1 MADKRLEEYREYY
14 DARAERYAN
23 NPKKHHSYE
32 AESKLRDLFRQYD
45 TLEEIKD
52 HFGSLNIDCAFAKW
66 LDQYEMESGY
76 YESVEDPIRK
86 KCADDIL
93 DVVEKYPKTG
103 LSNSSVIDVSSKITE
118 ITNHCNNEIYY
129 DETGGKALL
138 DEWKNI
144 DDISVYENA
153 VVPQRYK
160 SEMKRFAN
168 DIKKEMRERTELN
181 EKHFK
186 TWSKGRRVNPDLV
199 KENRYR
205 RLMPYSDE
213 DIENHLKNY
222 KEIIKG

>member
-14 DARAERYAN
+14 DARAERYAG

-45 TLEEIKD
+45 TLEEIKE

-66 LDQYEMESGY
+66 LDQYEMESEY
-76 YESVEDPIRK
+76 YESVQDPIRK
-86 KCADDIL
+86 KCADEIL
-93 DVVEKYPKTG
+93 EEVEKYPKTG
-103 LSNSSVIDVSSKITE
+103 LSNSSVIELSSKITE
-118 ITNHCNNEIYY
+118 ITNQNNNEIYY
-129 DETGGKALL
+129 DEIGGKALL
-138 DEWKNI
+138 DEWRHI
-144 DDISVYENA
+144 DEIDVYENA

-160 SEMKRFAN
+160 REMLRFAN
-168 DIKKEMRERTELN
+168 DIKKEMRERTERN
-181 EKHFK
+181 EKQFK

-205 RLMPYSDE
+205 RFMPFSDE
-213 DIENHLKNY
+213 EIENHLKKY